1 MLNHI
6 DIMGRF
12 TKEPEMRTTQ
22 TGKSVC
28 SFTVAV
34 DRDYDRSVTDFFS
47 CTAWNS
53 TAEFVSKN
61 FHKGQLAAVSG
72 AMHSRDWTDKS
83 GNKRQSWDI
92 KVDNIY
98 FGGDK
103 RQSAD
108 VSAADFTEIPDDE
121 ELPF

>member
-47 CTAWNS
+47 CTAWNG

-61 FHKGQLAAVSG
+61 FHKGQLAVVSG
-72 AMHSRDWTDKS
+72 AMQSRDWTDKN
-83 GNKRQSWDI
+83 GNKRQSWEI